1 MTEKLFQITRR
12 IKQPYYR
19 GFRRGNSSNGE
30 KQMNFIVDEYDGEI
44 LTNEDAKK

>member
-1 MTEKLFQITRR
+1 MTEKLFPITRW
-12 IKQPYYR
+12 IKDPYYR
-19 GFRRGNSSNGE
+19 GVRRRNSSNGE